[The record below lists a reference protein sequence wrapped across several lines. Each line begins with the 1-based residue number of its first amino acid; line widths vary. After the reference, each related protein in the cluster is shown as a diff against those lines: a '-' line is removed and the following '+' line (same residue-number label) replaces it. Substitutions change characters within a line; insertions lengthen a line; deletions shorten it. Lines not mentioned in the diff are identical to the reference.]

1 MPSPD
6 DPVSLPDCEEQQV
19 SDLLP
24 ALPDSPDTS
33 AAVSEPLVPRR
44 FSHDLVRNL
53 RHADDAAKFAN
64 DPSGASD
71 ITVSAIAA
79 VLCVGITQAD
89 ALQATADWAAE
100 APHMQIHSIALAQ
113 MPGPVEETWEHHVTL
128 TVSSRDPQ
136 TGEFDGSTHH
146 IPRRGR

>member
-6 DPVSLPDCEEQQV
+6 EPMSSPDAEERQV

-24 ALPDSPDTS
+24 ALPDSPGTS
-33 AAVSEPLVPRR
+33 TAVAAPVIPRR

-64 DPSGASD
+64 DPSGATD

-79 VLCVGITQAD
+79 VHCVGDTQAD
-89 ALQATADWAAE
+89 ALQAAADWATE

-113 MPGPVEETWEHHVTL
+113 MPGPVEDSWEHHVTM
-128 TVSSRDPQ
+128 TVSSRDPA

-146 IPRRGR
+146 IPRSRR